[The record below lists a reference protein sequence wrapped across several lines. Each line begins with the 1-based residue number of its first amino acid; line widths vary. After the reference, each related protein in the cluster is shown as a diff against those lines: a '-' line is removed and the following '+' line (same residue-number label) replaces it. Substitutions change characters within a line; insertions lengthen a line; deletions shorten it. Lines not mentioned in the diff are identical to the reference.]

1 MKRTIENITEEIDL
15 VFEELKKNKTE
26 GELYDLKKQL
36 EEIWKKINIIILRED
51 TIH

>member
-1 MKRTIENITEEIDL
+1 MKRTIEDVTKEIDE
-15 VFEELKKNKTE
+15 VFEDLKKNKSD